1 MDLFTLLFGWPL
13 LPLQGV
19 LRLGE
24 LIQEQAE
31 REMRDP
37 MTVRR
42 RLEELEQAADAGL
55 ISEEEQ
61 VAAME
66 EILRRMTGPPV
77 LMDSGE
83 PDQWESGR

>member
-1 MDLFTLLFGWPL
+1 MNLFTLLFGWPL

-31 REMRDP
+31 RQMRDP
-37 MTVRR
+37 LVVRR
-42 RLEELEQAADAGL
+42 QLEELEQAADAGL

-61 VAAME
+61 AAAME

-83 PDQWESGR
+83 PHSWDLGR

>member
-1 MDLFTLLFGWPL
+1 MNLFTLLLGWPL

-19 LRLGE
+19 IRLGE
-24 LIQEQAE
+24 MIQEQAE

-37 MTVRR
+37 TAVRR
-42 RLEELEQAADAGL
+42 QLEELEEAAEAGL

-61 VAAME
+61 AQAME

-77 LMDSGE
+77 LMDAGE
-83 PDQWESGR
+83 PDQWESGQ

>member
-1 MDLFTLLFGWPL
+1 MNLFTLLFGWPL

-31 REMRDP
+31 RQMRDP
-37 MTVRR
+37 LVVRR
-42 RLEELEQAADAGL
+42 QLEELEQAADAGL

-61 VAAME
+61 AAAME

-83 PDQWESGR
+83 PHPWDLGR

>member
-1 MDLFTLLFGWPL
+1 MNLFTLLFGWPL

-31 REMRDP
+31 RQMRDP
-37 MTVRR
+37 MVVRR
-42 RLEELEQAADAGL
+42 QLEELEQAADAGL

-61 VAAME
+61 AAAME

-83 PDQWESGR
+83 PHSWDLGR

>member
-1 MDLFTLLFGWPL
+1 MNLITLLVGWPL

-31 REMRDP
+31 RELHDP
-37 MTVRR
+37 VAVRR
-42 RLEELEQAADAGL
+42 QLEELERAADAGL

-61 VAAME
+61 AEAME
-66 EILRRMTGPPV
+66 EIVRRMTGPPV
-77 LMDSGE
+77 LMDSGD
-83 PDQWESGR
+83 PDPWESGR

>member
-19 LRLGE
+19 IRLGE

-37 MTVRR
+37 VAVRR
-42 RLEELEQAADAGL
+42 QLEELEQAADAGL

-61 VAAME
+61 AAAME

-83 PDQWESGR
+83 PDPWESGR